1 MKKGGYIMKVNINF
15 VIYIILFGI
24 AIAMSCILSS
34 LLLFTSYTALK
45 YISMFLTF
53 ILGIYL
59 VKQFHK
65 YKLYK

>member
-1 MKKGGYIMKVNINF
+1 MKININF
-15 VIYIILFGI
+15 VIYIVLFGI
-24 AIAMSCILSS
+24 AIALSCILSS

-45 YISMFLTF
+45 YISLFFTFL
-53 ILGIYL
+53 LGIYL

>member
-1 MKKGGYIMKVNINF
+1 MKINVNF
-15 VIYIILFGI
+15 VIYIVLFGI
-24 AIAMSCILSS
+24 AIALSCILSS

-45 YISMFLTF
+45 YISLFFTFL
-53 ILGIYL
+53 LGIYL

>member
-1 MKKGGYIMKVNINF
+1 MKINVNFI
-15 VIYIILFGI
+15 IYIVLFGI
-24 AIAMSCILSS
+24 AIALSCILSS

-45 YISMFLTF
+45 YISLFFTF
-53 ILGIYL
+53 SLGIYL